1 MMHRCRIVVLLVG
14 LLSAQALSKT
24 TALRSNVRAR
34 QLEGYYTFDDN
45 HNGDKPAYEENG
57 GGNYGEGH
65 EGGGAAPG
73 GESYGESHG
82 GGDGYGGGKSDS
94 YGGGGGGAPG
104 GESHGEGEVYGGGRS
119 DSFGDSG
126 SYGESDSNY
135 GGGGDSY
142 GEGGG
147 ESSYGGGD
155 TYGGGDSYSEGGGE
169 GSYGGGDTY
178 GGGDSYGE
186 GGGEG
191 SYGGGD
197 TYGGGGSSYGG
208 SDSYSGGYDGGG
220 GGYHSPSKFND
231 WMKKVD
237 VQVPII
243 PVLILGGLIMYCGMV
258 FTAFMYQERPEST
271 FTNCC
276 RLSINTS
283 KTAWSIA
290 FNLYHCRLGEIPP
303 IVCAMD
309 DEDDLSDDEI
319 ERMKPR
325 PGIDKA
331 LQIEHRKAM
340 ARTSIETK
348 PTTETPKRFVNLF
361 G

>member
-14 LLSAQALSKT
+14 LLSAQAS

-57 GGNYGEGH
+57 GGNYGEGDGH
-65 EGGGAAPG
+65 EGGGGAPG

-82 GGDGYGGGKSDS
+82 EGDGYGGGKSDS
-94 YGGGGGGAPG
+94 FGG
-104 GESHGEGEVYGGGRS
+104 S
-119 DSFGDSG
+119 D

-135 GGGGDSY
+135 GSGGDSY
-142 GEGGG
+142 G
-147 ESSYGGGD
+147 
-155 TYGGGDSYSEGGGE
+155 EGGGE

-197 TYGGGGSSYGG
+197 TYGGGDSYGG
-208 SDSYSGGYDGGG
+208 GGSSDSYSGGYDGGGG

-243 PVLILGGLIMYCGMV
+243 PVLILGGLMMYCGMV

-331 LQIEHRKAM
+331 LQIEHCKAM

-348 PTTETPKRFVNLF
+348 SATETPKRFVNLF